1 MEKRVLGKTG
11 EQLSILGFG
20 GILVDALPQAEADR
34 MVAESIERGVNYFDV
49 APSYGEAEAILGP
62 ALVGRREK
70 IFLACKTM
78 ERTREGARRELE
90 SSLQRLKTDHFD
102 LYQLH
107 AMATRADFEAATGP
121 GGALETLVEARRQGL
136 IRHIGFSAHNAD
148 VALKLLDT
156 FPFDSVLFPANWVN
170 FFNGNFGPQILARA
184 AELGIGRLALKA
196 MARTTW
202 GGREKRY
209 KKTWY
214 EPEESEELA
223 ELALRFTLSQPITAA
238 VPPGEPKFFP
248 RALAYAERF
257 HPITPEETERLRQAA
272 AGLEPIFR

>member
-1 MEKRVLGKTG
+1 MF
-11 EQLSILGFG
+11 SIIGFG

-34 MVAESIERGVNYFDV
+34 MVVESIERGVNYFDV

-90 SSLQRLKTDHFD
+90 SSLKRLQTDHFD

-107 AMATRADFEAATGP
+107 AMATREDFEAATGP
-121 GGALETLVEARRQGL
+121 GGALEAFMEARRQGL
-136 IRHIGFSAHNAD
+136 IRYIGFSAHNTD

-156 FPFDSVLFPANWVN
+156 FPFDSVLFPVNWVN
-170 FFNGNFGPQILARA
+170 FFNGSFGPQILARA
-184 AELGIGRLALKA
+184 SELGIGRLAIKA

-202 GGREKRY
+202 GERERRY
-209 KKTWY
+209 QKAWY

-223 ELALRFTLSQPITAA
+223 ELALRFTLSQPVTAA
-238 VPPGEPKFFP
+238 IPPGEPKFFP
-248 RALAYAERF
+248 RTLEHAERF
-257 HPITPEETERLRQAA
+257 RPMTPEETERLRQAA